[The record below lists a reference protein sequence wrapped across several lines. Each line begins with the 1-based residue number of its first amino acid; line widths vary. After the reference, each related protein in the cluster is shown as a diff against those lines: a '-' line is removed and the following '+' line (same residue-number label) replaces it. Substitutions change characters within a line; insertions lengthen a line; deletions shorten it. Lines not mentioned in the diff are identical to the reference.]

1 MTKLHEWQAFAR
13 ASGLRG
19 WSRLK
24 KDDLV
29 KFLIENLW
37 WGPPRMNKA
46 ARLRI
51 RKHHKKNPLD
61 EKNPAINVPV
71 LIPTPAKAIPKKQ
84 VEKMENV
91 DWQSWLENVEGSG
104 LKKKVNPRVE
114 KLKKKVGE
122 LWKKRLIVEEGK
134 SAL

>member
-29 KFLIENLW
+29 DFLIENLW
-37 WGPPRMNKA
+37 WGGREAGGRGSDPRMNKA

-51 RKHHKKNPLD
+51 RKHTKKSPLD
-61 EKNPAINVPV
+61 EKILTLVC
-71 LIPTPAKAIPKKQ
+71 Q
-84 VEKMENV
+84 F
-91 DWQSWLENVEGSG
+91 
-104 LKKKVNPRVE
+104 
-114 KLKKKVGE
+114 
-122 LWKKRLIVEEGK
+122 
-134 SAL
+134 

>member
-29 KFLIENLW
+29 MFLIENLW
-37 WGPPRMNKA
+37 WGGGLDNPRMNKA

-61 EKNPAINVPV
+61 
-71 LIPTPAKAIPKKQ
+71 
-84 VEKMENV
+84 
-91 DWQSWLENVEGSG
+91 
-104 LKKKVNPRVE
+104 
-114 KLKKKVGE
+114 
-122 LWKKRLIVEEGK
+122 
-134 SAL
+134 

>member
-29 KFLIENLW
+29 MFLIENLW
-37 WGPPRMNKA
+37 WGGGRWDEPRMNKA

-51 RKHHKKNPLD
+51 RKHQKK
-61 EKNPAINVPV
+61 E
-71 LIPTPAKAIPKKQ
+71 
-84 VEKMENV
+84 
-91 DWQSWLENVEGSG
+91 SFG
-104 LKKKVNPRVE
+104 
-114 KLKKKVGE
+114 
-122 LWKKRLIVEEGK
+122 
-134 SAL
+134 

>member
-29 KFLIENLW
+29 RFLIENLW
-37 WGPPRMNKA
+37 WGGGLDNPRMNKA

-51 RKHHKKNPLD
+51 RKQPQK
-61 EKNPAINVPV
+61 E
-71 LIPTPAKAIPKKQ
+71 
-84 VEKMENV
+84 
-91 DWQSWLENVEGSG
+91 SFG
-104 LKKKVNPRVE
+104 
-114 KLKKKVGE
+114 
-122 LWKKRLIVEEGK
+122 
-134 SAL
+134 

>member
-29 KFLIENLW
+29 RFLIENLW
-37 WGPPRMNKA
+37 WGGGLEGKAVDNPRMNKA

-61 EKNPAINVPV
+61 EKNPALDVPV
-71 LIPTPAKAIPKKQ
+71 LVPEKDLSPRRQSPKLLRKMWKQ
-84 VEKMENV
+84 
-91 DWQSWLENVEGSG
+91 SSIG
-104 LKKKVNPRVE
+104 
-114 KLKKKVGE
+114 
-122 LWKKRLIVEEGK
+122 
-134 SAL
+134 